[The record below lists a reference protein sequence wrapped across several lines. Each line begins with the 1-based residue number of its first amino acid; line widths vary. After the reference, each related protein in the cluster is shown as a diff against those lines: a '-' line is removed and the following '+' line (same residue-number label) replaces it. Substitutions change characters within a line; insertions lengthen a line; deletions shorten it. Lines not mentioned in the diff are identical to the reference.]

1 LYVLWKVGIGFFIV
15 SVVFFGLA
23 FLSTD
28 RCSGC
33 YTHIY
38 FAYDDL
44 SNFNQTQ
51 IIESIRENLTNEPA
65 IQNRNFGYIEDIE
78 FSMGGVM
85 GISGSVVFMNF
96 PILLAND
103 SEELLVI
110 VKTLNEIES
119 ISEVSEPIVRRHSAP

>member
-1 LYVLWKVGIGFFIV
+1 MHILWKIGLGFFIV
-15 SVVFFGLA
+15 IVVVFGLA
-23 FLSTD
+23 FWSTD

-38 FAYDDL
+38 FAYNDL

-65 IQNRNFGYIEDIE
+65 VQNRNFGYLEDIK
-78 FSMGGVM
+78 FSIGGVM
-85 GISGSVVFMNF
+85 GVNGSIVFMKF

-119 ISEVSEPIVRRHSAP
+119 ISQVSEPIVRRLSAP